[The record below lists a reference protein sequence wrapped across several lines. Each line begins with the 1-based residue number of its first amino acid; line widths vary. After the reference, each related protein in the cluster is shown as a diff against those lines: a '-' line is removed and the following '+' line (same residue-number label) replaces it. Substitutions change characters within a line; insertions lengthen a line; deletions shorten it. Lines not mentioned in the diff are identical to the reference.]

1 MGDRCGAALTR
12 DVVDVAVVGGGPAG
26 ALSAML
32 LARLGREV
40 VLLERAPR
48 WRWRACGVFASP
60 ASVAALR
67 RLGVT
72 DADLARVARP
82 VSAMRVETPRGE
94 RFRLTYG
101 GSGAMADSA
110 VGFDRAALDPHLLG
124 LASAAGADVREGA
137 TVTRLD
143 FDGPRGSAMLSVGVG
158 QAAGRDGRADIQA
171 RVVVGADGL
180 RSLVARTAGVPR
192 RAALG
197 QRAAIT
203 FHIADPLPSTEARM
217 AVIEDGYV
225 GLAPVPGN
233 RLNVGIVLGRSW
245 FEALR
250 NKGAAP
256 VAQRILVGLLD
267 GPHRDGDGIE
277 ALDRVVGITPLGHE
291 VSRRAGRS
299 WVLVGDAAGFLDPF
313 TGEGLHRAIVSAEL
327 AAKTL
332 DAVLAG
338 HPDAG
343 LLDYDR
349 AMRARFATK
358 DLVSRLVHGFL
369 GRPALFE
376 YAARR
381 MAARSE
387 VRETMGLVIGDLA
400 PASRALDPRYLAA
413 LLAP

>member
-1 MGDRCGAALTR
+1 MTR
-12 DVVDVAVVGGGPAG
+12 TVVDVAVVGGGPAG

-40 VLLERAPR
+40 VLLERAPQ

-60 ASVAALR
+60 ASVTALR

-82 VSAMRVETPRGE
+82 VSAMRVETLRGT

-101 GSGAMADSA
+101 GSGALADSA

-124 LASAAGADVREGA
+124 LARVAGVDVREGSTVSRLALDGSRGAA
-137 TVTRLD
+137 T
-143 FDGPRGSAMLSVGVG
+143 LSLG
-158 QAAGRDGRADIQA
+158 GRATGDLAA
-171 RVVVGADGL
+171 RVIVGADGL
-180 RSLVARTAGVPR
+180 RSLVARTAGVARRSPIGA
-192 RAALG
+192 RAAL
-197 QRAAIT
+197 T
-203 FHIADPLPSTEARM
+203 FHIPDPAPGSDARM

-225 GLAPVPGN
+225 GLAPVPGD

-245 FEALR
+245 FEQLR
-250 NKGAAP
+250 SGGAAQ
-256 VAQRILVGLLD
+256 VAQQILAGLLGGLPRD
-267 GPHRDGDGIE
+267 RDGLR
-277 ALDRVVGITPLGHE
+277 ALDRVAGITPLGHA
-291 VSRRAGRS
+291 VSRRAGSR
-299 WVLVGDAAGFLDPF
+299 WLLVGDAAGFLDPF

-327 AAKTL
+327 AAESI

-338 HPDAG
+338 RPGAS
-343 LLDYDR
+343 LADYDR
-349 AMRARFATK
+349 AMRQRFATK
-358 DLVSRLVHGFL
+358 DLVSRIVQGFL

-381 MAARSE
+381 LSARDR
-387 VRETMGLVIGDLA
+387 VRETMGLVIGDLV